1 MLITAQTLKK
11 RPPIRAT
18 PPAQRALIT
27 AQMQREGSSCKSP
40 HRGQHHSAPQRT
52 HRVDNQPLKGKPAVR
67 VTGSP
72 QTAPP
77 TDRLAHTVLPTAYP
91 TAHRLANHLS
101 HGTSARSTH
110 APPSR
115 EEMERGGKARKP
127 ANMCARG
134 VAQRMRG
141 EGGGGCGRARAIAV
155 TCKRAHRARENSART
170 GL

>member
-91 TAHRLANHLS
+91 TAHRLANRLS
-101 HGTSARSTH
+101 HGTPSCQ
-110 APPSR
+110 PPIPR
-115 EEMERGGKARKP
+115 HTVLPTTYPTAQVRGQPMHHRVEKKWKEEEKP
-127 ANMCARG
+127 ASQQICVR
-134 VAQRMRG
+134 VALLS
-141 EGGGGCGRARAIAV
+141 E
-155 TCKRAHRARENSART
+155 
-170 GL
+170 